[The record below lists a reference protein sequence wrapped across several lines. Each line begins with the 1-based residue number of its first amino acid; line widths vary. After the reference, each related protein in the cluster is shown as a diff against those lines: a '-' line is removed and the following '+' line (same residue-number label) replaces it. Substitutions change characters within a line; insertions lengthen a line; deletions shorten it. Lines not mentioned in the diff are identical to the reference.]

1 MSKAGP
7 SLLSCLPRSTLPRSL
22 NDQPRQQHGRWR
34 YCTLTILSEWAHPA
48 ARSAHCH
55 CHWLPMVE
63 VPLPTATHAVSTYS
77 TVPVPST
84 SFMRVPCAHPTTITA
99 STTTTT
105 TATNTNNNNN
115 NNDKRRKLSPHDRA
129 GRGRST
135 MHSHAAPNTDPRHR
149 SCSPGALAWD
159 LGYTYASSVFAV
171 AAKL

>member
-115 NNDKRRKLSPHDRA
+115 DKRRKVSSHLTTGLA
-129 GRGRST
+129 VGGRRCT
-135 MHSHAAPNTDPRHR
+135 HMQHQTLT
-149 SCSPGALAWD
+149 PGIVLAVRGPW
-159 LGYTYASSVFAV
+159 LGYTYASVFAV